1 MELLITFAL
10 VSYCLFVFGNKRSKL
25 SAAPIPVPKR
35 SPVSRTPIVGKLGD
49 VTVR

>member
-10 VSYCLFVFGNKRSKL
+10 ISYCLFVFSNKRTKL
-25 SAAPIPVPKR
+25 SAPPVPVPKR
-35 SPVSRTPIVGKLGD
+35 SPVTGTPIVCTLGD